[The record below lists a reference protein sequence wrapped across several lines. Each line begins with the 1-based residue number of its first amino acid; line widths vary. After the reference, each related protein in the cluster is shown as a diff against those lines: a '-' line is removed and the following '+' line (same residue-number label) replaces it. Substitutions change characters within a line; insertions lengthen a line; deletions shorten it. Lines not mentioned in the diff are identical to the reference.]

1 MTFEEWLAFAAV
13 WTAVS
18 LPVGPNAVTCMT
30 AAVANGTTRALW
42 VPLGITFASL
52 VHALIAAFGFGALL
66 LASAEAFQL
75 LKWIGVAYLL
85 WLGVSLWRRPLESED
100 QPMRAPT
107 EGWRLLRRGF
117 LISMSNPKAV
127 LVYLAIFTQAIAP
140 SEPLPGQL
148 LVLMPTASGICLL
161 VYVGYVLLAAPLRRL
176 LISAHRRRL
185 FDRAAAGFY
194 FTSAAVVALSDPR
207 RAPA

>member
-1 MTFEEWLAFAAV
+1 MTIEEWLAFAVV

-30 AAVANGTTRALW
+30 AAVANGTGRALW
-42 VPLGITFASL
+42 VPIGITLATL
-52 VHALIAAFGFGALL
+52 VHAPIAALGFGALL

-75 LKWIGVAYLL
+75 LKWVGVAYLL
-85 WLGVSLWRRPLESED
+85 WLGVSLWRRSLGSIE
-100 QPMRAPT
+100 QPTREPT

-127 LVYLAIFTQAIAP
+127 LVYMAVFTQAIAP
-140 SEPLPGQL
+140 GEPLPAQL

-176 LISAHRRRL
+176 LTFARHRRL
-185 FDRAAAGFY
+185 FDRVAAVFY
-194 FTSAAVVALSDPR
+194 VTSAAVIALSDPR
-207 RAPA
+207 QAPT